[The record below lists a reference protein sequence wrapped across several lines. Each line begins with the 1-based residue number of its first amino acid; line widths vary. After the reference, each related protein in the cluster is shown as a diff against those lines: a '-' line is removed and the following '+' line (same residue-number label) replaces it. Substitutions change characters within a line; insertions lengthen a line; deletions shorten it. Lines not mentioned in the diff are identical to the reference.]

1 MNEFKTGY
9 TCPNC
14 GNHYNNA
21 LSSNQHKCLLSKG
34 KKILDS
40 LPRIESDPKDDLMKL
55 KKIHEVMRKH
65 KEETK
70 IRKKK
75 QQ

>member
-1 MNEFKTGY
+1 M
-9 TCPNC
+9 
-14 GNHYNNA
+14 
-21 LSSNQHKCLLSKG
+21 SRISKG